1 MDSEVK
7 RRTPIKRPHREVVG
21 AAVVDS
27 ELFCKIIQREEGMTG
42 IEAFLV
48 FSVTA
53 LYLTVI
59 PGRVGT
65 DQLVT
70 DSRFGS
76 HVHPQYPIVPS

>member
-7 RRTPIKRPHREVVG
+7 RRKPVKRPHREVVG

-27 ELFCKIIQREEGMTG
+27 ELFCEIIQREEGMTG

-53 LYLTVI
+53 FHLKRPEATNS
-59 PGRVGT
+59 G
-65 DQLVT
+65 
-70 DSRFGS
+70 
-76 HVHPQYPIVPS
+76 

>member
-1 MDSEVK
+1 M
-7 RRTPIKRPHREVVG
+7 KRPHREVVG

-53 LYLTVI
+53 LYLTVM

-70 DSRFGS
+70 DSQFGS
-76 HVHPQYPIVPS
+76 SGLK

>member
-27 ELFCKIIQREEGMTG
+27 ELLGEIIQREEGMTG

-59 PGRVGT
+59 PGGVGT

-70 DSRFGS
+70 DFRFGS
-76 HVHPQYPIVPS
+76 HVHSQYPIVPS